1 MATGRDRGVDYST
14 ECTVCIIVI
23 DEGVEKK
30 VVYERPQ
37 VQLPNRPL
45 TPADRGRALQA
56 PNDAEL
62 TDEAKWIFGDM
73 KNKGRIGK
81 NAELGGIFIAR
92 TAAAALEMK
101 I

>member
-1 MATGRDRGVDYST
+1 MTTGRDRRVDYST

-30 VVYERPQ
+30 LVYERPQ

-45 TPADRGRALQA
+45 TPHERTRALQA

-62 TDEAKWIFGDM
+62 TDEAKWIFSDM
-73 KNKGRIGK
+73 KSKGRIGEK
-81 NAELGGIFIAR
+81 AELGGVFIAR
-92 TAAAALEMK
+92 TAAAALEMRL
-101 I
+101 